1 MMTHSLTSFLLAPLC
16 AATFISP
23 AVTAYA
29 ATDDQA
35 GFAKS
40 TTSAKPETNGS
51 AKTSPEIVE
60 SAGLSIPDPLTP
72 QSIETFVDETVVT
85 TKAGHLVVTKS
96 VDLAAFCTPTSGV
109 LYFLI
114 IDDVPIR
121 NSALFSRSSVTAQIS
136 GVTTG
141 IVDPGT
147 HQIRLGEVCTEPGA
161 VVTGNSV
168 TLVGISS
175 VIVLP

>member
-1 MMTHSLTSFLLAPLC
+1 LAPVC
-16 AATFISP
+16 AAILISP

-29 ATDDQA
+29 ATDDQDRLA
-35 GFAKS
+35 TS
-40 TTSAKPETNGS
+40 TTVAKPETNGS
-51 AKTSPEIVE
+51 AKTAPEIVE

-72 QSIETFVDETVVT
+72 QAIETFVDETVVT

-96 VDLAAFCTPTSGV
+96 VDLTAFCTPTSGV
-109 LYFLI
+109 LYFLMV
-114 IDDVPIR
+114 DDAPIR
-121 NSALFSRSSVTAQIS
+121 NSAVFSRSNVTAQLT
-136 GVTTG
+136 GATTG
-141 IVDPGT
+141 IVDPGI
-147 HQIRLGEVCTEPGA
+147 HQIRVGEVCTQPGA